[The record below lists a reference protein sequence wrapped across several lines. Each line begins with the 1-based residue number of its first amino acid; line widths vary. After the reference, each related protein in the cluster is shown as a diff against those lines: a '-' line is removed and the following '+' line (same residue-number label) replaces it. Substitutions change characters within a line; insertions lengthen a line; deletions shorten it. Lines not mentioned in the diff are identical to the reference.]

1 MAIAGSIGVVTGG
14 NSGIGR
20 AIALGLA
27 EAGLDVAISARR
39 ADKLELVAEEIYS
52 HGVRALSVPCDVSD
66 PEQVTA
72 LEAQVSEH
80 LGPCDILVNGA
91 GVAESHKFIGHPDE
105 IWHRALAVNLTGA
118 YYVCKA
124 FIPSMVEHQGGRV
137 IQIASV
143 ASKTGASYI
152 AAYTASKH
160 GLLGLTRALA
170 AELAPHR
177 ITVNAICPGYVDT
190 PMTHQGISRMKERT
204 GRAEAELLE
213 ILEQWSKCNSRYWIL
228 DSGYLTRDHP
238 LAGRD
243 ACPTGICIRNSNSDF
258 WFLTL
263 CSMPY
268 ALCLIKSAI
277 VTTRITSTV
286 PHKVQCLHFH

>member
-1 MAIAGSIGVVTGG
+1 MAGSIGVVTGG

-27 EAGLDVAISARR
+27 EAGLDIAIAARR
-39 ADKLELVAEEIYS
+39 VDELEKVAAEIRD
-52 HGVRALSVPCDVSD
+52 HEVRALSVQCDVSD
-66 PEQVTA
+66 PEQVIA
-72 LEAQVSEH
+72 MEAKVSEQ
-80 LGPCDILVNGA
+80 LGPCDILVNSA

-124 FIPSMVEHQGGRV
+124 FIPSMVERSSGRV

-143 ASKTGASYI
+143 AGKTGASYI

-170 AELAPHR
+170 VELAPHG

-204 GRAEAELLE
+204 GRSESELLE
-213 ILEQWSKCNSRYWIL
+213 IVERMNPQRRLIRVEEIVPVAL
-228 DSGYLTRDHP
+228 M
-238 LAGRD
+238 LASVGARGI
-243 ACPTGICIRNSNSDF
+243 TGQAFNVDGGSVMF
-258 WFLTL
+258 
-263 CSMPY
+263 
-268 ALCLIKSAI
+268 
-277 VTTRITSTV
+277 
-286 PHKVQCLHFH
+286 